1 MSKKTWNACNTCRIC
16 ISNKFWN
23 GWWIEVNIRRYQQA
37 RKVSAFFRRHFSR
50 RSFGDKRATEQQI
63 CIFTSLRLCGK
74 RFPCVCMCACFLGIF
89 TSSLSDVYYFTPKRL
104 FYGVTVT
111 PMMPQRF
118 AKPLNDSVLLTIKCM
133 CRRKGLVKQVA
144 HFIACIFFVTN
155 RSENMHLH
163 HMHSLFGRLF
173 CSFIQIAKF
182 QEFG

>member
-16 ISNKFWN
+16 ISNEFWN

-74 RFPCVCMCACFLGIF
+74 RFPCVCACFLGIF

-111 PMMPQRF
+111 PMMPQRL
-118 AKPLNDSVLLTIKCM
+118 AKPLNDSVTFLSHSSLPWNVCV
-133 CRRKGLVKQVA
+133 VKVWWNKLP
-144 HFIACIFFVTN
+144 I
-155 RSENMHLH
+155 
-163 HMHSLFGRLF
+163 SLRVFSL
-173 CSFIQIAKF
+173 
-182 QEFG
+182 